1 MQQRVVLGQRIEIP
15 RPRHQLDV
23 LIEKCAAVD
32 VNADVVIFGGRRHKP
47 SDDQNKDE
55 QSDQVGENALDAFD
69 VKIGKTEGITN
80 KPAKNDPRDE
90 ISGDRKKNVDAVK
103 ATGHPLREGMKD
115 QNRKNRESTQPRD
128 VFAPIVFLLH

>member
-1 MQQRVVLGQRIEIP
+1 MRNIT
-15 RPRHQLDV
+15 
-23 LIEKCAAVD
+23 
-32 VNADVVIFGGRRHKP
+32 ADVAVFASCRHEP
-47 SDDQNKDE
+47 TNDQHKNE
-55 QSDQVGENALDAFD
+55 QSDQVGKNTLDAFN
-69 VKIGKTEGITN
+69 VKIGKTEGVTE
-80 KPAKNDPRDE
+80 KPAENDPRDE